1 MKSLI
6 GIILMFNSL
15 FTTYEMVEPPPIVS
29 EDTKIVQQNYKQ
41 FLQTK
46 PLTDYR
52 GMPSISFDSISSQ
65 SSDPLK
71 AEPEAPIVFDEF
83 NTPDPPQSSTN
94 NIIDLARSFVGTK
107 YTWGGTSPSS
117 GFDCSGLLHYVFKQ
131 NGIDL
136 PRSTTE
142 IFKSGTEV
150 PSLSDAQVGDI
161 ICTPGQGATGK
172 HVKIISKI
180 EDGQIW
186 TIEAKGQKAGIIESP
201 LTKTDN
207 IKTIRRI
214 SSSVPSLSNTQSS
227 IASFSSNADYA
238 KTMYQYLYK
247 ALEDN
252 GIDGSTWA
260 PILTAHTSIESG
272 WGNKFSRENNNFG
285 GIKGKGS
292 AVVSTKE
299 WSPSRGYY
307 TIKDT
312 FKSYPSI
319 QAFAD
324 DYVKKLKNK
333 FKAFDGTPAEY
344 LSNIRKHGYFTA
356 SLSDYQRMFNGRLNN
371 INNLLNSQ

>member
-1 MKSLI
+1 
-6 GIILMFNSL
+6 MFNNL
-15 FTTYEMVEPPPIVS
+15 FTTYEMIEPPPVVS
-29 EDTKIVQQNYKQ
+29 DNAKIVQQNYKQ

-46 PLTDYR
+46 PLADY
-52 GMPSISFDSISSQ
+52 GSDLGVSFDNISSNAQ
-65 SSDPLK
+65 DPLK
-71 AEPEAPIVFDEF
+71 PEPEAPVLFDEF
-83 NTPDPPQSSTN
+83 KTPDTTQNTTN
-94 NIIDLARSFVGTK
+94 GIIDLARQFVGSK
-107 YTWGGTSPSS
+107 YTWGGSSPSS

-131 NGIDL
+131 NGIDI
-136 PRSTTE
+136 PRNTDG
-142 IFKSGTEV
+142 IFKYGTEV
-150 PSLSDAQVGDI
+150 PSLESAQVGDI
-161 ICTPGQGATGK
+161 ICTPGRGATGK

-186 TIEAKGQKAGIIESP
+186 TIEAKGQKDGIIESP

-207 IKTIRRI
+207 IRTIRRI
-214 SSSVPSLSNTQSS
+214 SQSS
-227 IASFSSNADYA
+227 TASRTQPHVASFSNKQDYA
-238 KTMYQYLYK
+238 KTMYQYLYQ

-252 GIDGSTWA
+252 GIDGDTWA

-292 AVVSTKE
+292 RVVSTKE

-333 FKAFDGTPAEY
+333 FKAFDGTPADY
-344 LSNIRKHGYFTA
+344 LRNIRRNGYFTA
-356 SLSDYQRMFNGRLNN
+356 SLSDYQRIFNGRLNDVN
-371 INNLLNSQ
+371 KLLNN

>member
-1 MKSLI
+1 
-6 GIILMFNSL
+6 MFNNL
-15 FTTYEMVEPPPIVS
+15 FTTYEMIEPPPIVS
-29 EDTKIVQQNYKQ
+29 DNAKIVQQNYKQ

-46 PLTDYR
+46 PLADY
-52 GMPSISFDSISSQ
+52 GSDLGVSFDNISSNAQ
-65 SSDPLK
+65 DPLK
-71 AEPEAPIVFDEF
+71 PEPEAPVLFDEF
-83 NTPDPPQSSTN
+83 KTPDTTQSTTN
-94 NIIDLARSFVGTK
+94 GIIDLARQFVGSK
-107 YTWGGTSPSS
+107 YTWGGSSPSS

-131 NGIDL
+131 NGINI
-136 PRSTTE
+136 PRNTDG
-142 IFKSGTEV
+142 IFKYGTEV
-150 PSLSDAQVGDI
+150 PSLESAQVGDI
-161 ICTPGQGATGK
+161 ICTPGRGATGK

-186 TIEAKGQKAGIIESP
+186 TIEAKGQKDGIIESP

-207 IKTIRRI
+207 IRTIRRI
-214 SSSVPSLSNTQSS
+214 SQNPAISGVQSH
-227 IASFSSNADYA
+227 IVSFSDKGDYA
-238 KTMYQYLYK
+238 KTMYQYLYQ

-252 GIDGSTWA
+252 GIDGDTWA

-292 AVVSTKE
+292 KVVSTKE

-324 DYVKKLKNK
+324 DYVKKLKNR
-333 FKAFDGTPAEY
+333 FKAFDGTPSDY
-344 LSNIRKHGYFTA
+344 LRNIKKNGYFTA
-356 SLSDYQRMFNGRLNN
+356 SLSDYQRIFNGRLNDVN
-371 INNLLNSQ
+371 KLLNS

>member
-1 MKSLI
+1 
-6 GIILMFNSL
+6 MFNSL

-29 EDTKIVQQNYKQ
+29 EDTQLVQQNYKQ

-46 PLTDYR
+46 PVTDYR
-52 GMPSISFDSISSQ
+52 GPSGISFDNITSKP
-65 SSDPLK
+65 SDPLK
-71 AEPEAPIVFDEF
+71 TEAEAPVVLDEF
-83 NTPDPPQSSTN
+83 KSPDDTPDITS
-94 NIIDLARSFVGTK
+94 NIIELARSFVGGK

-136 PRSTTE
+136 PRNTAG
-142 IFKSGTEV
+142 IFEFGTEV
-150 PSLSDAQVGDI
+150 PSLESAQVGDI
-161 ICTPGQGATGK
+161 ICTPGRGATGK

-186 TIEAKGQKAGIIESP
+186 TIEAKGQKDGIVETP

-214 SSSVPSLSNTQSS
+214 QQSTPYLQSIQANTISFGSNK
-227 IASFSSNADYA
+227 DYA
-238 KTMYQYLYK
+238 KTMYQYLYR

-292 AVVSTKE
+292 RVVSTRE
-299 WSPSRGYY
+299 WSPTKGYY

-319 QAFAD
+319 EAFAD

-333 FKAFDGTPAEY
+333 FKAFDGAPGDY
-344 LSNIRKHGYFTA
+344 LKNIRKHGYFTA
-356 SLSDYQRMFNGRLNN
+356 SLADYQRMFNGRLNN
-371 INNLLNSQ
+371 INTLLNS

>member
-1 MKSLI
+1 
-6 GIILMFNSL
+6 MFNNL
-15 FTTYEMVEPPPIVS
+15 FTTYEMIESPPIVS
-29 EDTKIVQQNYKQ
+29 EDTKLVQQNYTQ

-46 PLTDYR
+46 PLTDY
-52 GMPSISFDSISSQ
+52 GINSGTSFDAITSGQ
-65 SSDPLK
+65 PDPLK
-71 AEPEAPIVFDEF
+71 TEAEAPVLFDEF
-83 NTPDPPQSSTN
+83 KTPDTIQNPAN

-107 YTWGGTSPSS
+107 YTWGGSSPNS

-136 PRSTTE
+136 PRNTAG
-142 IFKSGTEV
+142 IFKFGTEV
-150 PSLSDAQVGDI
+150 PSLEEAQVGDI
-161 ICTPGQGATGK
+161 ICTPGRGSTGK

-186 TIEAKGQKAGIIESP
+186 TIEAKGQKDGIVESP
-201 LTKTDN
+201 LTKTNN
-207 IKTIRRI
+207 ISTIRRVALSTPNIPGIQSRSTI
-214 SSSVPSLSNTQSS
+214 SS
-227 IASFSSNADYA
+227 FSDNEDYA
-238 KTMYQYLYK
+238 KTMYQYLYQ

-252 GIDGSTWA
+252 GIDGATWA

-299 WSPSRGYY
+299 WSPSKGYY

-333 FKAFDGTPAEY
+333 FKAFDGTPADY
-344 LSNIRKHGYFTA
+344 LRNIRKHGYFTA
-356 SLSDYQRMFNGRLNN
+356 SLSDYQRIFNGRLNN
-371 INNLLNSQ
+371 VNKLLNS